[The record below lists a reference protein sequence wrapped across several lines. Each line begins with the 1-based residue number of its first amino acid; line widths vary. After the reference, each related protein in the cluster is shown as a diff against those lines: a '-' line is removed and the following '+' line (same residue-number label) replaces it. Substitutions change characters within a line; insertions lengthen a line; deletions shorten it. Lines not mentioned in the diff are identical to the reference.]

1 MAPFRLNG
9 PSIGFSLALFCHS
22 GDSEMNRRQADMYC
36 NLEIPLRVENSNY
49 YVLPLWLGP
58 SGPASVV
65 CFGTTLDDQTHTLVV
80 GAHIEWEN
88 RSHLTFRLPK
98 GTEENSVEFTGF
110 RWNAPPGIFCHQCT
124 SSFCDDS
131 IENRSSLSKW
141 YFHRLESCTPNSSCL
156 LVFRRETF
164 RVFCLL
170 WLAPSIDC
178 GNCRKGLSAPN
189 VPCVFVCVSVCLGKV
204 WSAAQQ
210 HHSSLATWIALK
222 KPASQSTTL
231 PLDSE
236 GDAERLIHYLAM
248 ATFLLFS

>member
-1 MAPFRLNG
+1 MVRTIWACQCC
-9 PSIGFSLALFCHS
+9 LFWY
-22 GDSEMNRRQADMYC
+22 DPRWPD
-36 NLEIPLRVENSNY
+36 
-49 YVLPLWLGP
+49 
-58 SGPASVV
+58 
-65 CFGTTLDDQTHTLVV
+65 THTLVV

-88 RSHLTFRLPK
+88 RSHLTFRLVCLPK

-189 VPCVFVCVSVCLGKV
+189 VPCVFVCVCPFV
-204 WSAAQQ
+204 WVKFEVQLSSII
-210 HHSSLATWIALK
+210 HHWRLESL
-222 KPASQSTTL
+222 
-231 PLDSE
+231 
-236 GDAERLIHYLAM
+236 
-248 ATFLLFS
+248 